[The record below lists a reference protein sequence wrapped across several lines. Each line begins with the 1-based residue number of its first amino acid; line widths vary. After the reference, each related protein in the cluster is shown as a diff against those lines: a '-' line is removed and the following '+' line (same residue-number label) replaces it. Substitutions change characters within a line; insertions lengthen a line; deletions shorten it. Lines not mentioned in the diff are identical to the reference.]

1 MLSQT
6 FSLHSRAFLSP
17 LTRLYSRVFSETPLY
32 SKIFTPLYS
41 KLSELLIQA
50 GSTAPR
56 RTPIQARREERRSKH
71 TDPSQASIHSLCLWS
86 KHDEK
91 NANPSTP
98 IHSLSPIQ
106 ARREE
111 RRSKHADLP
120 QASIH
125 SLIFLFYTST
135 FTKHPHQFIYSI
147 ICFI

>member
-56 RTPIQARREERRSKH
+56 RTPIQARREERRSM
-71 TDPSQASIHSLCLWS
+71 HS
-86 KHDEK
+86 D
-91 NANPSTP
+91 PSTP
-98 IHSLSPIQ
+98 IRHKCRSTLSVSDPSTARRTPIQ
-106 ARREE
+106 AL
-111 RRSKHADLP
+111 RSKHADLP
-120 QASIH
+120 QVPIH
-125 SLIFLFYTST
+125 SLCLRWCV
-135 FTKHPHQFIYSI
+135 HVWV
-147 ICFI
+147 CLVLWCL